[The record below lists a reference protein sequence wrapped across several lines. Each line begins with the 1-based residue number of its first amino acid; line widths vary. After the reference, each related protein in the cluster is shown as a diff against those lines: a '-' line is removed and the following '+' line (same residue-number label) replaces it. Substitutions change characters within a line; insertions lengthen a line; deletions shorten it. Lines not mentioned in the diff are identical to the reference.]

1 MKDAPVNDRAALKG
15 KFNANGGRR
24 KFVAVKDSVMCTL
37 SIGGESGLDMATRF
51 FEHNVTT
58 ILGKSI
64 GIKIG
69 FYDGFKPE

>member
-15 KFNANGGRR
+15 KFNANGVRR
-24 KFVAVKDSVMCTL
+24 KFVAVKDSVMCAL
-37 SIGGESGLDMATRF
+37 SIGVESGLDMATRF

-58 ILGKSI
+58 ILG
-64 GIKIG
+64 IKIG